1 MVEVTDYTESY
12 NLDKQSPSVFQ
23 FFTLPTDPITI
34 QYLREKQNLQK
45 YMVKDMMDA
54 WMPQQRDLGPRNG
67 NWSLTRKTNF
77 SPKLAKFF
85 FFFQKT
91 T

>member
-1 MVEVTDYTESY
+1 
-12 NLDKQSPSVFQ
+12 
-23 FFTLPTDPITI
+23 
-34 QYLREKQNLQK
+34 
-45 YMVKDMMDA
+45 MDA

-85 FFFQKT
+85 SENYLNNVRDRVDKDS
-91 T
+91 

>member
-1 MVEVTDYTESY
+1 
-12 NLDKQSPSVFQ
+12 
-23 FFTLPTDPITI
+23 
-34 QYLREKQNLQK
+34 
-45 YMVKDMMDA
+45 MVKDMMDA
-54 WMPQQRDLGPRNG
+54 WMPKQRDLGPRNG

>member
-1 MVEVTDYTESY
+1 
-12 NLDKQSPSVFQ
+12 
-23 FFTLPTDPITI
+23 
-34 QYLREKQNLQK
+34 
-45 YMVKDMMDA
+45 MVKDMMDA

-85 FFFQKT
+85 FLFPENYLNNVRDTVDKDS
-91 T
+91 

>member
-1 MVEVTDYTESY
+1 
-12 NLDKQSPSVFQ
+12 
-23 FFTLPTDPITI
+23 
-34 QYLREKQNLQK
+34 
-45 YMVKDMMDA
+45 MMDA

-85 FFFQKT
+85 SLFPENYLKNVRDT
-91 T
+91 VDKDS